1 MNGKIK
7 KITSLALMLA
17 MLLTQLCFATVSADA
32 ASSSKGE
39 TVYFKLPAEWTGRV
53 DTTTGETVLPAA
65 YTAGGTSGEAV
76 PWVGTHMD
84 KVEGTEDIYSFV
96 IPDDQT
102 YIIFNTGMQ
111 RDWQTGELALSGG
124 DMIFIVDSDI
134 ETKNAIGHWEPY
146 NTDSPKVSIN
156 TGTFNFVGKQELVLS
171 RFNSTSGTYKINDGE
186 EIPFESGQTI
196 TIGEGI
202 DPDTDVNIVLTA
214 TNGTETTSYEY
225 TFHKS
230 PSVTVFAKNNA
241 GWEDVYVHYWGG
253 ESTSIWP
260 GVAMTPYQ
268 GSDTVYYAELPSKTT
283 NYKFNNNKNGTEY
296 EEQTVNLA
304 MQDIVPGVA
313 ECYIINRLNEGETA
327 NSGEYTTLDRALSDT
342 PEEGKPTIYVS
353 DVEGN
358 LGSEINVPISLE
370 NIPAVSG
377 YVIQVS
383 YDSTAIEPIIDNIDS
398 SIVANVRTPGE
409 LYIAYAA
416 VDPTDFTERLVLAT
430 IPFKVISESTSQ
442 TRVTATP
449 LQMFADE
456 NIRITFSSSNVVSGK
471 VTVGVDKTA
480 LKERLDYAKSLNPN
494 NYTATSFQALEI
506 AISAS
511 ELVYELPTA
520 TQDVVDA
527 QLEALE
533 LAISEL
539 VAESD
544 DGNYFYFKNIV
555 GWEEVYAYWWG
566 GETACPAFP
575 GVKATLVDGT
585 SDVYRIELPLDAEG
599 LNFNDGSNTDGDK
612 EQTDSITGE
621 SLKIGNIFIPD
632 PNDTYEKNNGIR
644 YRGTTEEYVPNK
656 IYFKNVANWEEVYA
670 YWWGGETACP
680 AFPGVKAKLLDG
692 TSDIYWVIFPEDAT
706 GFNFSNGKEGT
717 DGGEQTSSMSVFEP
731 GKILI
736 MDLDS
741 KYEKNGGYR
750 YDAAYDVL
758 DNYINKI
765 YFKNVANWEEVYAYW
780 WGGETACPAF
790 PGVKA
795 KLLDGTTDIYWIIFP
810 NDATGYNFS
819 NGKEG
824 TDGGEQTSSM
834 SVFEPG
840 RILIMDLD
848 SKYEK
853 NGGYR
858 YDAAY
863 DDLANHLPKETMMG
877 DVNGDERITVA
888 DAIEVQRAVAA
899 IITFNSDQMSIADVT
914 ADGQI
919 TVADA
924 IEIQRYIAG
933 LITSFDSVA

>member
-1 MNGKIK
+1 
-7 KITSLALMLA
+7 
-17 MLLTQLCFATVSADA
+17 
-32 ASSSKGE
+32 
-39 TVYFKLPAEWTGRV
+39 
-53 DTTTGETVLPAA
+53 
-65 YTAGGTSGEAV
+65 
-76 PWVGTHMD
+76 
-84 KVEGTEDIYSFV
+84 
-96 IPDDQT
+96 
-102 YIIFNTGMQ
+102 
-111 RDWQTGELALSGG
+111 
-124 DMIFIVDSDI
+124 
-134 ETKNAIGHWEPY
+134 
-146 NTDSPKVSIN
+146 
-156 TGTFNFVGKQELVLS
+156 
-171 RFNSTSGTYKINDGE
+171 
-186 EIPFESGQTI
+186 
-196 TIGEGI
+196 
-202 DPDTDVNIVLTA
+202 
-214 TNGTETTSYEY
+214 
-225 TFHKS
+225 
-230 PSVTVFAKNNA
+230 
-241 GWEDVYVHYWGG
+241 
-253 ESTSIWP
+253 
-260 GVAMTPYQ
+260 
-268 GSDTVYYAELPSKTT
+268 
-283 NYKFNNNKNGTEY
+283 
-296 EEQTVNLA
+296 

-416 VDPTDFTERLVLAT
+416 VDPTDFTERSVLAT

-544 DGNYFYFKNIV
+544 DGDYFYFKNIV

-621 SLKIGNIFIPD
+621 SLK
-632 PNDTYEKNNGIR
+632 
-644 YRGTTEEYVPNK
+644 
-656 IYFKNVANWEEVYA
+656 
-670 YWWGGETACP
+670 
-680 AFPGVKAKLLDG
+680 
-692 TSDIYWVIFPEDAT
+692 
-706 GFNFSNGKEGT
+706 
-717 DGGEQTSSMSVFEP
+717 
-731 GKILI
+731 
-736 MDLDS
+736 
-741 KYEKNGGYR
+741 
-750 YDAAYDVL
+750 
-758 DNYINKI
+758 
-765 YFKNVANWEEVYAYW
+765 
-780 WGGETACPAF
+780 
-790 PGVKA
+790 
-795 KLLDGTTDIYWIIFP
+795 
-810 NDATGYNFS
+810 
-819 NGKEG
+819 
-824 TDGGEQTSSM
+824 
-834 SVFEPG
+834 
-840 RILIMDLD
+840 
-848 SKYEK
+848 
-853 NGGYR
+853 
-858 YDAAY
+858 
-863 DDLANHLPKETMMG
+863 
-877 DVNGDERITVA
+877 
-888 DAIEVQRAVAA
+888 
-899 IITFNSDQMSIADVT
+899 
-914 ADGQI
+914 
-919 TVADA
+919 
-924 IEIQRYIAG
+924 
-933 LITSFDSVA
+933 